1 MPNSTLSFVSSSSF
15 RDKLMAKNLSIY
27 TVTGFN
33 GVITKASPPLNY
45 ETTLTESVVVDSP
58 NNLISKSPYPN
69 TFYPL
74 NEFGPDGGY
83 DVSKTLIGGQLL
95 PITPNQGEYSPNQSP
110 LLLGSKLYLQIQ
122 VSSPSIQN
130 IFIPMN
136 GYTQSKDIVDIQ
148 INNHF
153 FLPYVYD
160 KTLTPANFVSSIYTP
175 FDVLVNVNPSGD
187 NGPLSNDSYMAKIAM
202 KSLKSLLKK
211 RIDDEIYQNT
221 VGLVN
226 LQSLS
231 DPFEASLLVSGK
243 EPLIYRNW
251 RITVPES
258 PVTAAFDFATRLS
271 GAYWPVSMIPG
282 DYFDENNQAGLQTS
296 QTSTALSVAN
306 QLTGGL
312 LGPILNVKRNPS
324 QIFLANTGNGQRS
337 VLFRNLNFN
346 RYQPGYLK
354 QFGGILGVAQG
365 VLNLFESVINPNGTL
380 TGGYY
385 VGNVNAEPS
394 SITSPPNAIP
404 VNNNGQQIKTPV
416 YGPSELGI
424 LYEGN
429 QDKLNFGLAGK
440 SLSDG
445 GGVDGGL
452 VWVSPKYKPKAGFH
466 ATPGGGNGSKD
477 DEYFQI
483 SSQYQKAESTNIDFK
498 ENSLLDNTQ
507 KLVDSADNVS
517 GLSRL
522 KHVGNAINQVS
533 KVFHDGYKEMTKGSM
548 VLSYKDFT
556 DGSDAGIEYCRVF
569 TKDTPYYTYGDLQKT
584 DGITTSGRR
593 FTYSVFDNTYNL
605 NIAPLRGE
613 DSTNIIPN
621 DASGKGGYAKKYMFS
636 IENLAW
642 RTSSKPGFRYDDLPV
657 CEKGPNGGRVMW
669 FPPYG
674 LTFNDSS
681 TADWNP
687 TTFLGRPEPIYTY
700 KSTSRTGSLS
710 WKIIVDHPSVMNTII
725 EKQMKSAS
733 KPRIDSIIDS
743 FFAGCVK
750 YDIYELAAKFNTL
763 PVSDLYTYQ
772 EILSNPQLTDEETLG
787 QIISEI
793 PKTNSGNAGSPA
805 SSVSNNNETKEEGP
819 DPSIKEFEDNYLD
832 FAFYFENDI
841 PYGNPKGSVTSSD
854 NYEELYNTYTGEVR
868 KNEYNVKSESLFN
881 NGNPEKNT
889 NDFYSNIIEN
899 NFKKFAGGVKNF
911 ITDAY
916 DLMKKGY
923 TINLE
928 MEGSASA
935 IASVTYNQKLSE
947 RRIDTIKNFF
957 KNKKIGEKGLGEF
970 MDGDNPKFKLVTKK
984 GSGEQAF
991 LPKYSVE
998 TAGDSVTATTTNSG
1012 TSGDVDCTVN
1022 QKPDKPVNAGDKSAQ
1037 IYSTS
1042 AMACRRVR
1050 VKNIGVVAAKKD
1062 VTPKED
1068 EKKQVNPPPI
1078 STNGNTLTTPIKK
1091 PQVEKSIQQKVKEGI
1106 SKKILR
1112 NLLTECDYFDVI
1124 KETDPMVYD
1133 SIKDRIKY
1141 FNPTFHSMTPEGLNA
1156 RLTFLNQCVRPG
1168 ETIPVIGDKGEIKSP
1183 DAVNTSFGSA
1193 PVLILRIG
1201 DFYNTKIIPDN
1212 VSFTYDPLV
1221 FDMNPEGIGLQPMI
1235 ANVTLSFKI
1244 IGGMGLKEPVDQLQ
1258 NALSFNYYG
1267 NTEIYDE
1274 RATATEDTSAIDN
1287 MVVEKIVGKQPPVT
1301 VNNVDNQQTN
1311 DAANTIGEK
1320 KTTVPVTGGET
1331 GEMSYLVIM
1340 NKVYDSIKTYFT
1352 SSFNNLD
1359 EIRAK
1364 MNYGIL
1370 QLVCSKRNFSKGTI
1384 LSNVS
1389 DTAKILGKPDH
1400 QALLDKLFE
1409 DVNSD
1414 IDGGFNPILKGLKAK
1429 NFTDEIVI
1437 SVIKTNMKK
1446 YIEEMSSTI
1455 SNDVVDVVNKLS
1467 DSQQDYVQSLRKVNF
1482 VNTSSDG
1489 QILDNGSVVI
1499 YNLTGSLT
1507 ELQADYRKVVGGLND
1522 YYELL
1527 VSKKILPPSPYPDNG
1542 NFDSKSSDLIG
1553 VENKRFFMVVGR
1565 AFTDKNKVKEFINQI
1580 LTPNIKDTKKPKKL
1594 SKEFEN
1600 IVDDYVKIYKKE
1612 ISEEEKIFKTFKDSA
1627 DYKKYIDGV
1636 DNVLYQKGKP
1646 RIVTFT
1652 TVPDAATLP
1661 TKETNLKSLY
1671 NGDPEKIPVLT
1682 TFDGKVKFN

>member
-27 TVTGFN
+27 TVTSFN
-33 GVITKASPPLNY
+33 GVITKSSAPLNY
-45 ETTLTESVVVDSP
+45 ETVLSVSP
-58 NNLISKSPYPN
+58 VRNSPDKLISDSPYPD

-83 DVSKTLIGGQLL
+83 DVSRSLLGNQLL
-95 PITPNQGEYSPNQSP
+95 PITPNQGEYSPNQSA
-110 LLLGSKLYLQIQ
+110 LLLQSKLYLQIK

-130 IFIPMN
+130 IFIPLN

-153 FLPYVYD
+153 FLPYIYD

-175 FDVLVNVNPSGD
+175 YDVLQNVNPSGD

-202 KSLKSLLKK
+202 KSLKGLLKK
-211 RIDDEIYQNT
+211 RIDDEIYQNS

-231 DPFEASLLVSGK
+231 DPFEASLLVTGK
-243 EPLIYRNW
+243 EPLVYRNW
-251 RITVPES
+251 RITVPEF
-258 PVTAAFDFATRLS
+258 PVTRAFDFATRLT

-282 DYFDENNQAGLQTS
+282 DYFEENTQAGLQTQ
-296 QTSTALSVAN
+296 QTSNALSVAN

-312 LGPILNVKRNPS
+312 LGPILNVRRNPS

-365 VLNLFESVINPNGTL
+365 VLNLLESVINPNGTL
-380 TGGYY
+380 TGGFY
-385 VGNVNAEPS
+385 VGSVNSDPS

-404 VNNNGQQIKTPV
+404 VNNYGQQVKTPV

-429 QDKLNFGLAGK
+429 QNKLNFGLAGK
-440 SLSDG
+440 SLRDG
-445 GGVDGGL
+445 GGTDGGL
-452 VWVSPKYKPKAGFH
+452 VWVSPKYKRKAGFH
-466 ATPGGGNGSKD
+466 ATPGGGNGTKD

-483 SSQYQKAESTNIDFK
+483 SSKYERSESTNIEFK

-507 KLVDSADNVS
+507 KLIDSADNVT

-556 DGSDAGIEYCRVF
+556 DGTQQGIEYCRVF
-569 TKDTPYYTYGDLQKT
+569 TKDTPYYTYADLQKT

-593 FTYSVFDNTYNL
+593 FSYSVFDNTYNL
-605 NIAPLRGE
+605 NIAPLKGT
-613 DSTNIIPN
+613 DSTNIIPDDSN
-621 DASGKGGYAKKYMFS
+621 GKGGYAKKYMFS

-642 RTSSKPGFRYDDLPV
+642 RTSSRPGFRYDDLPV
-657 CEKGPNGGRVMW
+657 CERGPNGGRVMW

-681 TADWNP
+681 TADWNG

-700 KSTSRTGSLS
+700 KSTSRTGQLS
-710 WKIIVDHPSVMNTII
+710 WKIIVDSPSVMNII
-725 EKQMKSAS
+725 VDKHLKNIS
-733 KPRIDSIIDS
+733 KERIDSIVDS

-750 YDIYELAAKFNTL
+750 YDIYDLAVKYNTL
-763 PVSDLYTYQ
+763 PISDLYTYQ
-772 EILSNPQLTDEETLG
+772 ELLKDPQKTDEELLG
-787 QIISEI
+787 KIVSEI
-793 PKTNSGNAGSPA
+793 PKTDSGNGGTPT
-805 SSVSNNNETKEEGP
+805 SSVENNNQNKDEGP
-819 DPSIKEFEDNYLD
+819 DPSIKEFEDKYLD

-841 PYGNPKGSVTSSD
+841 PYGNPKGSVTSTD
-854 NYEELYNTYTGEVR
+854 NYEELYNTYTSETRKGEY
-868 KNEYNVKSESLFN
+868 KMKSESLFN
-881 NGNPEKNT
+881 NGNSEKNT
-889 NDFYSNIIEN
+889 SEFYTNIVEN
-899 NFKKFAGGVKNF
+899 NFKKFAEGDKNF

-916 DLMKKGY
+916 DLMKKGN
-923 TINLE
+923 TIKLE

-935 IASVTYNQKLSE
+935 IASEEYNQKLSE

-970 MDGDNPKFKLVTKK
+970 MDGDSAKFVITAKK
-984 GSGEQAF
+984 GTGEKTF

-1012 TSGDVDCTVN
+1012 TSGDVDCTIN
-1022 QKPDKPVNAGDKSAQ
+1022 QKPDKPVKPKDKSAQ
-1037 IYSTS
+1037 IYSTT

-1050 VKNIGVVAAKKD
+1050 VKNISVTAPKKD
-1062 VTPKED
+1062 ITPKED
-1068 EKKQVNPPPI
+1068 ENKQVIPPPT
-1078 STNGNTLTTPIKK
+1078 STTGNTLTTPIKK
-1091 PQVEKSIQQKVKEGI
+1091 PQPEKTVSQQIKEGV

-1112 NLLTECDYFDVI
+1112 SLLTECDYFEVI
-1124 KETDPMVYD
+1124 KETSPMIYD
-1133 SIKDRIKY
+1133 SFKEKIKY
-1141 FNPTFHSMTPEGLNA
+1141 FSPTFHSMTPEGLNA

-1168 ETIPVIGDKGEIKSP
+1168 ETIPVITDNQLKSP
-1183 DAVNTSFGSA
+1183 DAVNTSFGSP
-1193 PVLILRIG
+1193 PVLILRVG
-1201 DFYNTKIIPDN
+1201 DFYHTKIIPDN

-1221 FDMNPEGIGLQPMI
+1221 YDMNPEGIGLQPMI

-1244 IGGMGLKEPVDQLQ
+1244 IGGMGLKEPVEQLQ

-1274 RATATEDTSAIDN
+1274 RATATEDTSAIDK
-1287 MVVEKIVGKQPPVT
+1287 MVVEQIVARQPPVT
-1301 VNNVDNQQTN
+1301 VSNVVNQTVN
-1311 DAANTIGEK
+1311 DSASPIGEL
-1320 KTTVPVTGGET
+1320 KTSVPVAGGET
-1331 GEMSYLVIM
+1331 GEMSYMKIM
-1340 NKVYDSIKTYFT
+1340 DKVFDNTKTYFT

-1359 EIRAK
+1359 ELRAK

-1384 LSNVS
+1384 LTTM
-1389 DTAKILGKPDH
+1389 DYTAKIVGKPDY
-1400 QALLDKLFE
+1400 QELLDNLFQQVT
-1409 DVNSD
+1409 DD
-1414 IDGGFNPILKGLKAK
+1414 IKIGMNPLLKELDKK
-1429 NFTDEIVI
+1429 NFKDEITL
-1437 SVIKTNMKK
+1437 SVIKNNMIK
-1446 YIEEMSSTI
+1446 YVEGISSTI
-1455 SNDVVDVVNKLS
+1455 ATDIANVVSKMS

-1489 QILDNGSVVI
+1489 LIEDDGKVKI
-1499 YNLTGSLT
+1499 YNLTGGMSEVT
-1507 ELQADYRKVVGGLND
+1507 TDYLKVVGGLND
-1522 YYELL
+1522 YNSLI
-1527 VSKKILPPSPYPDNG
+1527 VSKNILPPTPYPKNG
-1542 NFDSKSSDLIG
+1542 DFTLSTGLTG
-1553 VENKRFFMVVGR
+1553 VENKRFYMIVGR
-1565 AFTDKNKVKEFINQI
+1565 IFTDKNKVKQFINEI
-1580 LTPNIKDTKKPKKL
+1580 ITPNIKDVKKPKKL
-1594 SKEFEN
+1594 SKVFED
-1600 IVDDYVKIYKKE
+1600 IVEDYAKIYKKQIE
-1612 ISEEEKIFKTFKDSA
+1612 SEEKVFTNFKNSA
-1627 DYKKYIDGV
+1627 EYKKYIDGV
-1636 DNVLYQKGKP
+1636 ETVLYKKGKP
-1646 RIVTFT
+1646 RIIQFT
-1652 TVPDAATLP
+1652 TVVDAATIE
-1661 TKETNLKSLY
+1661 TKQTNLKNLY
-1671 NGDPEKIPVLT
+1671 KGDPDKLDKFE
-1682 TFDGKVKFN
+1682 TFDGKIKFN